1 MDSFYLTTPIYYA
14 SGPPHLGH
22 AYTTILGDVLA
33 RYHRRRSED
42 VLFLTGT
49 DEHGQKI
56 QTAAAE
62 AETDPQSWCDDISD
76 RFKAAWRDLSVSYD
90 RFIRTTEDEHKAVVL
105 AFLEALFDNGHV
117 YEAEYVGWYSVGQE
131 RYFTEKEIG
140 PDRVDPV
147 AGKPVERIQ
156 ETNWFFRM
164 SDFQE
169 RLVRHI
175 EENPDWIIPES
186 RKNEVLGFLSQPL
199 GDLSIS
205 RPRSRVSWGIPLP
218 WDPDHV
224 AYVWVDALTN
234 YVTASGQITPDLPP
248 DERGFGA
255 SRPGSRWPADLHL
268 IGKDILTTHAVYWP
282 TLLMGAGLPLPRKI
296 LSHGWWVV
304 GETKMSKSL
313 GNVVDPLFLRGDYGT
328 DAVRWYLIREMST
341 GQDAS
346 YTPERF
352 VARYGELANIL
363 GNLAHRTLSMIVRYR
378 SGVMP
383 AVEGRGLEGQVEA
396 TVSAYHGS
404 MASYRLHDAMAAAME
419 LAREANGY
427 VEEREPWALA
437 KDPDKGPELDE
448 TLATLGRVL
457 AVLTCLFE
465 PVMPGKARELA
476 SRLGLEEPPRFEDLE
491 TLSLAGRSMAHGEPL
506 FPRVEIGDVTEA

>member
-56 QTAAAE
+56 QAAAAE
-62 AETDPQSWCDDISD
+62 AGMGPAEWCDRIATQ
-76 RFKAAWRDLSVSYD
+76 FKDAWANLEVSYD
-90 RFIRTTEDEHKAVVL
+90 RFIRTTEADHKAVVL
-105 AFLEALFDNGHV
+105 AFLEELYANGQI

-147 AGKPVERIQ
+147 AGKPVERIE

-164 SDFQE
+164 GDFQE

-175 EENPDWIIPES
+175 EENPEWIVPQT

-224 AYVWVDALTN
+224 AYVWVDALVN
-234 YVTASGQITPDLPP
+234 YVTASGQIRPDGA
-248 DERGFGA
+248 RGAQGFGP
-255 SRPGSRWPADLHL
+255 RREGSRWPADLHL
-268 IGKDILTTHAVYWP
+268 VGKDILTTHAVYWP
-282 TLLMGAGLPLPRKI
+282 TLLMGAGLPLPDKI
-296 LSHGWWVV
+296 LAHGWWVV

-313 GNVVDPLFLRGDYGT
+313 GNVVDPLGLREDFGA

-352 VARYGELANIL
+352 LTRYGELTNIL
-363 GNLAHRTLSMIVRYR
+363 GNLAHRTLSMIARYR
-378 SGVMP
+378 DGIVPGVP
-383 AVEGRGLEGQVEA
+383 GQGLTSETEQA
-396 TVSAYHGS
+396 LRTYHSA
-404 MASYRLHDAMAAAME
+404 MAEYRLHEAMAAAMD
-419 LAREANGY
+419 LARDANGY
-427 VEEREPWALA
+427 VEAREPWAQA
-437 KDPDKGPELDE
+437 KDPAQSDELDE
-448 TLATLGRVL
+448 TLTTLARVL

-465 PVMPGKARELA
+465 PVMPGKSRVLAARIG
-476 SRLGLEEPPRFEDLE
+476 LGEAPTFADLE
-491 TLSLAGRSMAHGEPL
+491 TLVVEGKVVTRGEPL
-506 FPRVEIGDVTEA
+506 FPRVEVEGTRET